1 MARSLSPPAR
11 LLLAGLIDWTGTGF
25 YLAISAI
32 FLTRAVGLTPPQ
44 VGVAL
49 AAVGIVAFA
58 GSVPL
63 GRLADRAG
71 QTQTLLAL
79 LIVRAAAFAALATI
93 PALPLTLAL
102 LAVIA
107 LADQAAASVTQALA
121 GELVPPHERVAFMAR
136 YRTVINI
143 GITLGTIPAGVVL
156 AGSHAFGLLLAAN
169 AVSYLAAAALVAT
182 LPRPRPAPHTRPRLL
197 VPSAPTTALI
207 GVDGLMSMWVVVL
220 NVGLPLWILQATPA
234 APALV
239 AILYAT
245 NTVLAVLFQQ
255 RASRLVR
262 TYVDAASAQR
272 AAGVLLAATC
282 ACLAASTTGSRTG
295 ATLLLIAAVL
305 TLTAAELLKASA
317 AWQITF
323 TLAPPSRAAEFFAT
337 YGLGRMAAQIG
348 GPVLVTAVVLAL
360 GSPGW
365 LLLGALFLAGAGATP
380 PLARAA
386 RARPEAARR
395 PPRDPYWP
403 APRSMTG
410 EIRSSAFG
418 STVTSSFPPSVLI
431 RSVSFRDS
439 LPLIRVVAGNPP
451 TTT

>member
-1 MARSLSPPAR
+1 MPRSLSPPAR
-11 LLLAGLIDWTGTGF
+11 LLLAALIDWTGTGF
-25 YLAISAI
+25 YLAVSAI

-44 VGVAL
+44 VGLAL
-49 AAVGIVAFA
+49 AAVGAVAFA

-71 QTQTLLAL
+71 QTRTLLAL
-79 LIVRAAAFAALATI
+79 LVVRAAAFAALATI

-102 LAVIA
+102 LAAIA

-121 GELVPPHERVAFMAR
+121 SELVGRDERVAFMAR
-136 YRTVINI
+136 YRTVVNV

-156 AGSHAFGLLLAAN
+156 AGAHAFGVLLAAN
-169 AVSYLAAAALVAT
+169 AVSYLAAAGLVAT
-182 LPRPRPAPHTRPRLL
+182 LPRRRPAPRARAGLL
-197 VPSAPTTALI
+197 IPSAPTTALI

-239 AILYAT
+239 AVLYAT

-262 TYVDAASAQR
+262 SYVDAAVAQR
-272 AAGVLLAATC
+272 AAGVLLATTC
-282 ACLAASTTGSRTG
+282 ACLAASATHSRPA
-295 ATLLLIAAVL
+295 ATLLLVLAVL

-323 TLAPPSRAAEFFAT
+323 TLAPPARAAEFFAT

-348 GPVLVTAVVLAL
+348 GPLLVTAVVLAL

-365 LLLGALFLAGAGATP
+365 LLLGALFLAAAAATP

-386 RARPEAARR
+386 RARPTAARR
-395 PPRDPYWP
+395 PPRAPYWP

-410 EIRSSAFG
+410 VIRSSALG
-418 STVTSSFPPSVLI
+418 STLTSSLPPSVLI
-431 RSVSFRDS
+431 RSVSLRGS

>member
-1 MARSLSPPAR
+1 MTRLSPPAR

-71 QTQTLLAL
+71 QTQTLFVL
-79 LIVRAAAFAALATI
+79 LLVRAAAFAALATI

-143 GITLGTIPAGVVL
+143 GITLGTVPAGIVL
-156 AGSHAFGLLLAAN
+156 AGAHAFGILLAAN
-169 AVSYLAAAALVAT
+169 AASYLAAAVLVAT
-182 LPRPRPAPHTRPRLL
+182 LPRPERGRSAARQRWL

-262 TYVDAASAQR
+262 TYVDAAKAQR
-272 AAGVLLAATC
+272 AAGVLLATTC
-282 ACLAASTTGSRTG
+282 GCLAASATGSRAG

-323 TLAPPSRAAEFFAT
+323 TLAPPTRAAEFFAT

-365 LLLGALFLAGAGATP
+365 LLLASLFLAGAAATP

-410 EIRSSAFG
+410 VIRSSAFG

>member
-1 MARSLSPPAR
+1 MTRLSPPAR
-11 LLLAGLIDWTGTGF
+11 LLVAGLIDWTGTGF

-107 LADQAAASVTQALA
+107 LADHGRRERDPGAGGRARPAARARRVHGPLPNGHQHRHHARHGAGGDRARRRARRSGSCWPPTPPATSPPRCSSQRSAA
-121 GELVPPHERVAFMAR
+121 GEGGSAAR
-136 YRTVINI
+136 Q
-143 GITLGTIPAGVVL
+143 
-156 AGSHAFGLLLAAN
+156 
-169 AVSYLAAAALVAT
+169 
-182 LPRPRPAPHTRPRLL
+182 RLL
-197 VPSAPTTALI
+197 VPSATTALI
-207 GVDGLMSMWVVVL
+207 GVDGLMSMWVV
-220 NVGLPLWILQATPA
+220 GPQRRPA
-234 APALV
+234 AVDPPGHPRRPRAGRDPLRHQHGPRRPLPAES
-239 AILYAT
+239 
-245 NTVLAVLFQQ
+245 
-255 RASRLVR
+255 SRLVR
-262 TYVDAASAQR
+262 TYVDAARAQR
-272 AAGVLLAATC
+272 AAGVLLATTC
-282 ACLAASTTGSRTG
+282 GCLAASTTGSRTG

-323 TLAPPSRAAEFFAT
+323 TLAPPARAAEFFAT

-365 LLLGALFLAGAGATP
+365 LLLAALFLAGAAATP

-410 EIRSSAFG
+410 VIRSSAFG

>member
-1 MARSLSPPAR
+1 VTRLSPPAR

-32 FLTRAVGLTPPQ
+32 FLTRAAGLTAPQ
-44 VGVAL
+44 VGLAL
-49 AAVGIVAFA
+49 AAVGVVAFG

-79 LIVRAAAFAALATI
+79 LLVRAAAFAALATI

-121 GELVPPHERVAFMAR
+121 GELVEPDERVAFMAR

-143 GITLGTIPAGVVL
+143 GITLGTIPAGIVL
-156 AGSHAFGLLLAAN
+156 AGSQAFGLLLAAN
-169 AVSYLAAAALVAT
+169 AASYLAAAALVAT
-182 LPRPRPAPHTRPRLL
+182 LPRPKKARPAARPRVLI
-197 VPSAPTTALI
+197 PSAPTTALI
-207 GVDGLMSMWVVVL
+207 GIDGLMSMWVVVL

-262 TYVDAASAQR
+262 TYVDAARAQR
-272 AAGVLLAATC
+272 AAGVLLATTC
-282 ACLAASTTGSRTG
+282 ACLAASTTGSRTA
-295 ATLLLIAAVL
+295 ATLLLVLAVL

-323 TLAPPSRAAEFFAT
+323 TLAPPVRAAEFFAT

-386 RARPEAARR
+386 RARPTAARR

-410 EIRSSAFG
+410 VIRSSAFG
-418 STVTSSFPPSVLI
+418 STLTSSLPPSVLI

-451 TTT
+451 TAT

>member
-1 MARSLSPPAR
+1 VTRLSPPAR

-25 YLAISAI
+25 YLAVSAI

-44 VGVAL
+44 VGLAL
-49 AAVGIVAFA
+49 AAVGVVAFA

-79 LIVRAAAFAALATI
+79 LIVRAVAFAALATI

-102 LAVIA
+102 LAAIA

-121 GELVPPHERVAFMAR
+121 GELVEPSERVAFMAR
-136 YRTVINI
+136 YRTVINV

-156 AGSHAFGLLLAAN
+156 AGAHAFGFLLAAN
-169 AVSYLAAAALVAT
+169 AASYLAAAALVAT
-182 LPRPRPAPHTRPRLL
+182 LPRHKPKPRTRPRLL
-197 VPSAPTTALI
+197 IPSAPTTALI

-245 NTVLAVLFQQ
+245 NTILAVLFQR

-262 TYVDAASAQR
+262 TYVDAARAQR
-272 AAGVLLAATC
+272 AAGLLLATTC
-282 ACLAASTTGSRTG
+282 ACLAASATGSPTA
-295 ATLLLIAAVL
+295 ATLLLVLAVL

-323 TLAPPSRAAEFFAT
+323 TLAPPARAAEFFAT

-365 LLLGALFLAGAGATP
+365 LLLGALFLLGAAATP

-403 APRSMTG
+403 APRSIAG
-410 EIRSSAFG
+410 VIRSSAFG
-418 STVTSSFPPSVLI
+418 STLTSSFPPSVLI